1 MKMYLVRL
9 MLTLLLFALLINVRA
24 TAGGEHLTV
33 EGRPPHP
40 RLFFGPEDLPRL
52 RARLGTERVGGM
64 AGAALTGLLQGR
76 RDDASISKVFS
87 PDLKDPDS
95 GRSHAYEAA
104 LIYDFQYPFMT
115 EEERRKGRE
124 LLLADAEAMR
134 NTSATSKAWYFS
146 KHTNNWV
153 ISFMTD
159 WAMQRV
165 LLPGILF
172 PDDPRSEGLR
182 KQGLTLLRNFF
193 QKPDTAIEF
202 IEESLTAVNG
212 YGLYDLGHISYTMM
226 ILDRNREL
234 VDLDPYNHHDR
245 LFYSEGCYRTYLYQS
260 ASSAKSSMYGCAG
273 APQYAGIY
281 AVPLGGHGGYKGHPF
296 WPAGRLFLTGAYR
309 EPVFAW
315 LYLKAS
321 KREAWPTGG
330 DFGDLRDLLFR
341 GCVAPKS
348 PQEAGW
354 PLSVHFP
361 KAGVHIMR
369 QNWEPNGSVVA
380 CHSGWGGSH
389 YQPCQGQVVF
399 TGSGYTVLG
408 KVGGGSPPGYSGA
421 QLGYNAK
428 EGQPGWLYSRSP
440 YANNI
445 LFVDGKSQRT
455 VWSLAW
461 SQRKMADMRQLGP
474 DAVEMDPS
482 AAYAEAGI
490 DVDWKRIVRYDRTR
504 DLVIIEDSV
513 DGGKKEL
520 TFNWVT
526 EGTVVDD
533 YLYDM
538 PGPYFMAAKMIGSQ
552 GALKAKN
559 VKHFNYWPDIQ
570 VSAPAGKVRVLWA
583 LGPGRELVKKA
594 LDEDHSELGVDSGD

>member
-1 MKMYLVRL
+1 MEMYLVRL
-9 MLTLLLFALLINVRA
+9 MLVLLLFGLLINVRVA
-24 TAGGEHLTV
+24 AGGEHPTAG
-33 EGRPPHP
+33 ERPPHP
-40 RLFFGPEDLPRL
+40 RLIFGPEDLPRL
-52 RARLGTERVGGM
+52 RARLGGGRVGCL

-76 RDDASISKVFS
+76 RDDASIKQLLTATDRQF
-87 PDLKDPDS
+87 
-95 GRSHAYEAA
+95 YEAA
-104 LIYDFQYPFMT
+104 LIYDFQYAFMT
-115 EEERRKGRE
+115 DEERRKGRE
-124 LLLADAEAMR
+124 LLLADAEALR
-134 NTSATSKAWYFS
+134 QKAAATRKAWYFT

-153 ISFMTD
+153 ISY
-159 WAMQRV
+159 AGYPAQRI
-165 LLPGILF
+165 LWPGILF

-193 QKPDTAIEF
+193 QDPDTAIEF

-212 YGLYDLGHISYTMM
+212 YGLYDVSNLSYTMM

-234 VDLDPYNHHDR
+234 VDLDPYRHHDR
-245 LFYSEGCYRTYLYQS
+245 LFYSEGRYRTYLYQS
-260 ASSAKSSMYGCAG
+260 TSSAKSSMYGCAG
-273 APQYAGIY
+273 APQYTGIY
-281 AVPLGGHGGYKGHPF
+281 CVPLGGHGKYIGHPF
-296 WPAGRLFLTGAYR
+296 VPGALVFLTGAYR

-315 LYLKAS
+315 LHLKAS
-321 KREAWPTGG
+321 KREAWPSGG
-330 DFGDLRDLLFR
+330 DFRDLRDLFFR

-354 PLSVHFP
+354 PLSAYFP

-369 QNWEPNGSVVA
+369 QSWDPDGSVVA

-399 TGSGYTVLG
+399 TGRGYTVLG
-408 KVGGGSPPGYSGA
+408 KVGGGRPPGYSDAQMGYGA
-421 QLGYNAK
+421 KKGEPGY
-428 EGQPGWLYSRSP
+428 LFSRSP

-445 LFVDGKSQRT
+445 LMVDGKSQESHG
-455 VWSLAW
+455 SLRGA
-461 SQRKMADMRQLGP
+461 QRKLADMRRLGP

-490 DVDWKRIVRYDRTR
+490 EVGWKRIVRYDRRR
-504 DLVIIEDSV
+504 DLVIIEDSI

-533 YLYDM
+533 CLYDM
-538 PGPYFMAAKMIGSQ
+538 PGPYFMAAKMIGSP

-559 VKHFNYWPDIQ
+559 VKHFDYWPSIQ
-570 VSAPAGKVRVLWA
+570 VSARAGKLRVVWA
-583 LGPGRELVKKA
+583 VGPGKELVTKA
-594 LDEDHSELGVDSGD
+594 LNEDHSELGVGSGG